1 MFKSG
6 FVAIIGRPNAGKST
20 LLNGIMEQKLAIISP
35 KPQTTRNNI
44 QGILTSEDTQMI
56 FIDTPGIHKPH
67 HELGRTL
74 NKTAFSSLAGV
85 DVVFYMVDA
94 SVPFG
99 SGEEFVLNTLKNVHA
114 PIFLLLNKVDLLSKD
129 KLMALLVEW
138 NQRFDFKEIFPISA
152 LERTNLLPL
161 LEVTKNYL
169 KEGPQYFPS
178 DMVCDHDEDFLIKEL
193 IREKVLFKTEEEVP
207 HSVAVVLEKKQVKK
221 NAVVLNV
228 MIVVERPSQKGILIG
243 KQGSMIKQIGIES
256 RKELELILGKKVYL
270 ELFVRVEKDWRNRL
284 SKLNQFGYGEDD
296 DEFAA

>member
-152 LERTNLLPL
+152 LERTNLSPM

>member
-99 SGEEFVLNTLKNVHA
+99 SGDEFVLNTLKNVHA

-152 LERTNLLPL
+152 LERTNLSPL

-284 SKLNQFGYGEDD
+284 SKLNQFGYGEDE

>member
-1 MFKSG
+1 
-6 FVAIIGRPNAGKST
+6 
-20 LLNGIMEQKLAIISP
+20 
-35 KPQTTRNNI
+35 
-44 QGILTSEDTQMI
+44 MI

>member
-152 LERTNLLPL
+152 LERTNLSPL

-284 SKLNQFGYGEDD
+284 SKLNQFGYGEDE

>member
-85 DVVFYMVDA
+85 DVVFYMVNA